1 VTPFNLLPVGA
12 DGKDG
17 RHKHPGKTPLA
28 LARWWARY
36 ICPPG
41 GLVLD
46 PFGGSGTTGV
56 AALAEAR
63 RCLLVERMP
72 EYVAIARR
80 RTARPVA
87 WKYMF
92 ILILLQKIKELAL

>member
-1 VTPFNLLPVGA
+1 MPFNLLPVA
-12 DGKDG
+12 NNRDGV
-17 RHKHPGKTPLA
+17 HPAATPLN

-80 RTARPVA
+80 RTARPVNDLFA
-87 WKYMF
+87 T
-92 ILILLQKIKELAL
+92 A